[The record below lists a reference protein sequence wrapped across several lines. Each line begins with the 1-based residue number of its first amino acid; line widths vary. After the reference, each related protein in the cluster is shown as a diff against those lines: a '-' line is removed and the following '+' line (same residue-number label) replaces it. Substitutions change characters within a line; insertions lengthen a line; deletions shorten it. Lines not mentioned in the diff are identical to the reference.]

1 MVRKNTMVA
10 YSTNY
15 SIIKQFLIIIED
27 IRFLFL
33 SFFEVVVGGKNFFL
47 IKGFFFQINV
57 IFHEV

>member
-1 MVRKNTMVA
+1 
-10 YSTNY
+10 
-15 SIIKQFLIIIED
+15 LIIIED